1 MRKGIKFRN
10 CFYIIEH
17 YYQWT
22 NPERKHPHD
31 WSKFVSTIYEKDIK
45 KWIEKEAK
53 VPLKD
58 YHTYKNFELKD
69 DSIVCTFS
77 RLDSNI
83 QKRYTAK
90 ISKR

>member
-1 MRKGIKFRN
+1 MRKGIKFN
-10 CFYIIEH
+10 DYFYTIEH

-22 NPERKHPHD
+22 FPERKYPD
-31 WSKFVSTIYEKDIK
+31 WSKFTSTIYEKDIK
-45 KWIEKEAK
+45 KWIEKEAR
-53 VPLKD
+53 VLLKEYD
-58 YHTYKNFELKD
+58 TYKNFELKD

-77 RLDSNI
+77 RLNLNI